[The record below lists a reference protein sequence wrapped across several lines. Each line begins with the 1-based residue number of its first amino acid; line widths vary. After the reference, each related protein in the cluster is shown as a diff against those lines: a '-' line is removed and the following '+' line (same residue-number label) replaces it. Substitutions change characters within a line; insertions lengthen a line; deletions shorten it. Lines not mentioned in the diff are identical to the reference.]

1 MRPYTPAKGQS
12 MTTQFSNGLSCQK
25 ILVVDD
31 HILFREGLTSLLRS
45 TSYFEVVGSAGSV
58 YEAIQL
64 SRELR
69 PEIILMDFSMP
80 DGTGID
86 ATRVILPELPH
97 CKIVF
102 LTMYES
108 DDKLFEALRA
118 GAKGYLPKNTPS
130 PNLTASLRALSN
142 GEMALSRQLMS
153 RVVDEF
159 SRTVRSEPNERDF
172 SRLSVREWEVL
183 HELENGASNQEIAQ
197 HLCLSEN
204 TVKHHIRSILEK
216 LQVPNRREAGLMAA
230 NRSGPVDRPLQS
242 PL

>member
-1 MRPYTPAKGQS
+1 MAAHNQ
-12 MTTQFSNGLSCQK
+12 NVLSCQK

-31 HILFREGLTSLLRS
+31 HVLFREGLISLLRS
-45 TSYFEVVGSAGSV
+45 TSYFEVVGSAGNV
-58 YEAIQL
+58 HEAIYL
-64 SRELR
+64 ARELR
-69 PEIILMDFSMP
+69 PEIILMDFAMP
-80 DGTGID
+80 DGTGVD
-86 ATRVILPELPH
+86 ATRAILADWPD

-130 PNLTASLRALSN
+130 PNLAASLRALTN

-153 RVVDEF
+153 RVVEEF
-159 SRTVRSEPNERDF
+159 SRIRHPEPNGKN
-172 SRLSVREWEVL
+172 LSKLSARELEVL

-197 HLCLSEN
+197 RLYLSEN

-216 LQVPNRREAGLMAA
+216 LQVPNRREAGLIAA
-230 NRSGPVDRPLQS
+230 SRSGYGEQPL
-242 PL
+242 

>member
-1 MRPYTPAKGQS
+1 MVAQNTDTWPCK
-12 MTTQFSNGLSCQK
+12 K

-31 HILFREGLTSLLRS
+31 HILFREGLISLLRS
-45 TSYFEVVGSAGSV
+45 TADFDVVGSAGSV
-58 YEAIQL
+58 HEAIHMA
-64 SRELR
+64 RDLR
-69 PEIILMDFSMP
+69 PDIILMDFAMP

-86 ATRVILPELPH
+86 ATRAILPELPN

-108 DDKLFEALRA
+108 DEKLFDALRA

-130 PNLTASLRALSN
+130 LNLAASLRALAH
-142 GEMALSRQLMS
+142 GELALSRQLMS

-159 SRTVRSEPNERDF
+159 SRQRKSEPEGRA
-172 SRLSVREWEVL
+172 LSKLSNREMDVL

-197 HLCLSEN
+197 HLYLSEN

-216 LQVPNRREAGLMAA
+216 LQVPNRRQAGLIAA
-230 NRSGPVDRPLQS
+230 SRSALNDRL
-242 PL
+242 